1 MIYTMNE
8 SKAKPN
14 GINEVLLNL
23 YRMSHEMP
31 IRKFQ
36 DAALGLIKTLVPFDS
51 SMWGT
56 ANLEHGTEMHT
67 VHLHQKSPEMLVE
80 YDSVKD
86 HDSIAAALTQAPRVT
101 LTINSDHWFGDQS
114 KREFRDFLSR
124 HQHENMLVT
133 SNYNAGSH
141 MVHWMSL
148 YRVNRDD
155 HCTNSEGELIAT
167 LAPHVMQA
175 LALNRLTHLER
186 MVASDHALLP
196 RGAAI
201 VDPNGCIHHIDAN
214 LQSLL
219 RGEWSDWSNAML
231 PRNLLSA
238 CQTARATYMGRT
250 CIVQSNIEHGL
261 LFLRGRPRCRAD
273 ALTPREMS
281 IALYIS
287 EGLSYKEIALQL
299 NRAPATVRNQIQMIY
314 EKLQVN
320 NIARLIAEMHKASS

>member
-1 MIYTMNE
+1 MYE
-8 SKAKPN
+8 AKAKPN
-14 GINEVLLNL
+14 DVNEVLLDL
-23 YRMSHEMP
+23 YRLSHEMP
-31 IRKFQ
+31 IHNFQ
-36 DAALGLIKTLVPFDS
+36 DAALEQIKTLVPFDS

-86 HDSIAAALTQAPRVT
+86 HDSIAAALARAPRVT
-101 LTINSDHWFGDQS
+101 LTINSDHWFGDPK

-133 SNYNAGSH
+133 STYNASSH

-148 YRVNRDD
+148 YRADRDD
-155 HCTNSEGELIAT
+155 HCTHSERELIAT

-186 MVASDHALLP
+186 LEASDRALLP
-196 RGAAI
+196 HGAAI

-214 LQSLL
+214 LQSLM
-219 RGEWSDWSNAML
+219 RDEWNDWSNAVL
-231 PRNLLSA
+231 PSELLSA
-238 CQTARATYMGRT
+238 CRSVSSTYIGRT
-250 CIVQSNIEHGL
+250 CIVKSNIEHGL
-261 LFLRGRPRCRAD
+261 LFLRGRPRCKAD
-273 ALTPREMS
+273 ALTAREMK
-281 IALYIS
+281 IAIYIS
-287 EGLSYKEIALQL
+287 QGLSYKEIALEL
-299 NRAPATVRNQIQMIY
+299 NRAPATVRNQIQLIY

-320 NIARLIAEMHKASS
+320 NIARLIAEMGKAFS